1 MFEVSR
7 METDLYQYEHDLW
20 KQGKNYVGGTDEVG
34 RGPLIGP
41 VVTACVVLPH
51 DFSLP
56 GLTDSKKLLEKKREQ
71 YYDYILEHAI
81 AVEIGMDSPERIDE
95 INIYQASKE
104 AMEKAIEKV
113 RKKVPLDVVLTD
125 AMPMELDIPVIPIV
139 KGDAKSITIA
149 AASVVAKVTRD
160 RMMIELDQK
169 YPLYGFKNHKGYPT
183 KKHLEAIKTY
193 GLIEGYRKTY
203 GPVKEL
209 LGGKKDE

>member
-7 METDLYQYEHDLW
+7 METDLYQYEHELW
-20 KQGKNYVGGTDEVG
+20 NQGVEYVGGVDEVG

-51 DFSLP
+51 DFILP
-56 GLTDSKKLLEKKREQ
+56 GLTDSKKLSEKKRDQ
-71 YYDYILEHAI
+71 FYDYIMEHAI

-104 AMEKAIEKV
+104 AMIKAINQVKEKI
-113 RKKVPLDVVLTD
+113 PLQYVLTD
-125 AMPMELDIPVIPIV
+125 AMPMELDIPVLPIV

-160 RMMIELDQK
+160 RMMIVLDEK
-169 YPLYGFKNHKGYPT
+169 YPQYGFKNHKGYPT
-183 KKHLEAIKTY
+183 KKHLEAIRTY
-193 GLIEGYRKTY
+193 GLIDGYRKTY

-209 LGGKKDE
+209 LEEEKI

>member
-56 GLTDSKKLLEKKREQ
+56 GLTDSKKLSEKKREQ

-183 KKHLEAIKTY
+183 KKHLEAIKMY
-193 GLIEGYRKTY
+193 GLIDGYRKTY

>member
-56 GLTDSKKLLEKKREQ
+56 GLTDSKKLSEKKREQ

-139 KGDAKSITIA
+139 KGDSKSITIA

-193 GLIEGYRKTY
+193 GLIDGYRRTY

>member
-1 MFEVSR
+1 
-7 METDLYQYEHDLW
+7 METDLYHYEHDLW
-20 KQGKNYVGGTDEVG
+20 NQGIEYIGGVDEVG

-56 GLTDSKKLLEKKREQ
+56 GLTDSKKLSEKKREQ
-71 YYDYILEHAI
+71 YYDYILEHVI

-193 GLIEGYRKTY
+193 GLIDGYRRTY